1 MKHYV
6 LSCVFPGKLF
16 WHLSKRLLHRSAG
29 AIMSWSIGLGG
40 ALSLQLHEEW
50 VVQQKCHPMYQTNV
64 LCESMTKKKYGGG
77 EVGKPIAGA
86 RQNLAGDDGAPA
98 LSVCAARHRA
108 RLVGVRATVLVAPP
122 EHLARRRAALRQR
135 GGRPQL
141 AIACSG
147 AHRSLSPG
155 RA

>member
-1 MKHYV
+1 M
-6 LSCVFPGKLF
+6 SCSLGLE
-16 WHLSKRLLHRSAG
+16 G
-29 AIMSWSIGLGG
+29 AVG
-40 ALSLQLHEEW
+40 LQLYEEW
-50 VVQQKCHPMYQTNV
+50 AVQQKCHPMYQTNE
-64 LCESMTKKKYGGG
+64 LCGSMTKKYGGA
-77 EVGKPIAGA
+77 EIGKPGAGA
-86 RQNLAGDDGAPA
+86 RQYLAGDDGAPA
-98 LSVCAARHRA
+98 LPVCAARHRA